1 MEKAFLLVNSLLLTV
16 TTMIMGVSS
25 RSVARD
31 DLTVAKFSFLFS
43 LSFLFL
49 FLLFL
54 LLLLL
59 LSLSLLLPLLFN
71 LTYTCLKLT
80 RISKTVFF
88 QSKQHCYKINA
99 GFFHTARVKRELAH
113 ISPVLYPQGSH
124 SRTTTHACD
133 GLGFQSH
140 FYSRISTT
148 IRSHPDRPVHRSLQL
163 AKDVFLA
170 LPVKVMQF

>member
-1 MEKAFLLVNSLLLTV
+1 MEKAFLSVNSLLLTV

-31 DLTVAKFSFLFS
+31 DLTVAKFSYLFS

-49 FLLFL
+49 FLLFLLL

-99 GFFHTARVKRELAH
+99 GFF
-113 ISPVLYPQGSH
+113 SY
-124 SRTTTHACD
+124 C
-133 GLGFQSH
+133 
-140 FYSRISTT
+140 
-148 IRSHPDRPVHRSLQL
+148 
-163 AKDVFLA
+163 
-170 LPVKVMQF
+170 

>member
-31 DLTVAKFSFLFS
+31 DLTVAKFSYLFS

-49 FLLFL
+49 FLLFLLL

-99 GFFHTARVKRELAH
+99 GFF
-113 ISPVLYPQGSH
+113 SY
-124 SRTTTHACD
+124 C
-133 GLGFQSH
+133 
-140 FYSRISTT
+140 
-148 IRSHPDRPVHRSLQL
+148 
-163 AKDVFLA
+163 
-170 LPVKVMQF
+170 

>member
-43 LSFLFL
+43 LLLFL
-49 FLLFL
+49 F
-54 LLLLL
+54 LL

-71 LTYTCLKLT
+71 LTYTCYKLT
-80 RISKTVFF
+80 RIIKNVFF
-88 QSKQHCYKINA
+88 QSKQECYKINA
-99 GFFHTARVKRELAH
+99 GFFLTARVKRELAH

-124 SRTTTHACD
+124 S
-133 GLGFQSH
+133 
-140 FYSRISTT
+140 
-148 IRSHPDRPVHRSLQL
+148 
-163 AKDVFLA
+163 
-170 LPVKVMQF
+170 

>member
-59 LSLSLLLPLLFN
+59 LLLSLSLLLPLLFN

-99 GFFHTARVKRELAH
+99 GFF
-113 ISPVLYPQGSH
+113 SY
-124 SRTTTHACD
+124 C
-133 GLGFQSH
+133 
-140 FYSRISTT
+140 
-148 IRSHPDRPVHRSLQL
+148 
-163 AKDVFLA
+163 
-170 LPVKVMQF
+170 

>member
-31 DLTVAKFSFLFS
+31 DLTVAKFSYLFS

-49 FLLFL
+49 FLLFLLLL

-99 GFFHTARVKRELAH
+99 GFF
-113 ISPVLYPQGSH
+113 SY
-124 SRTTTHACD
+124 C
-133 GLGFQSH
+133 
-140 FYSRISTT
+140 
-148 IRSHPDRPVHRSLQL
+148 
-163 AKDVFLA
+163 
-170 LPVKVMQF
+170 

>member
-59 LSLSLLLPLLFN
+59 LLSLSLLLPLLFN

-99 GFFHTARVKRELAH
+99 GFF
-113 ISPVLYPQGSH
+113 SY
-124 SRTTTHACD
+124 C
-133 GLGFQSH
+133 
-140 FYSRISTT
+140 
-148 IRSHPDRPVHRSLQL
+148 
-163 AKDVFLA
+163 
-170 LPVKVMQF
+170 

>member
-59 LSLSLLLPLLFN
+59 LLLLLSLSLLLPLLFN

-99 GFFHTARVKRELAH
+99 GFF
-113 ISPVLYPQGSH
+113 SY
-124 SRTTTHACD
+124 C
-133 GLGFQSH
+133 
-140 FYSRISTT
+140 
-148 IRSHPDRPVHRSLQL
+148 
-163 AKDVFLA
+163 
-170 LPVKVMQF
+170 

>member
-1 MEKAFLLVNSLLLTV
+1 MEKAFLLVKSLLLTV

-59 LSLSLLLPLLFN
+59 SLSLLLPLLFN

-88 QSKQHCYKINA
+88 QSKQECYKINA
-99 GFFHTARVKRELAH
+99 GF
-113 ISPVLYPQGSH
+113 
-124 SRTTTHACD
+124 
-133 GLGFQSH
+133 
-140 FYSRISTT
+140 YSYC
-148 IRSHPDRPVHRSLQL
+148 
-163 AKDVFLA
+163 
-170 LPVKVMQF
+170 